1 MAGTVSLY
9 KEITIEGKRKF
20 VPINLGRGRQ
30 SEQPGSFYLRY
41 HCPDK
46 NNKNKRTWEN
56 VGQDFAF
63 AKTARNE
70 KEKFL
75 KLRLS
80 AGAAGIILPK
90 VEQNADSITLQ
101 EAIQK
106 YLEHI
111 RERVTGLEL
120 RPLTLVGATSAP
132 FHRVFLRMAV
142 CKELCR
148 HHRLHIHIYHCQRSS
163 DNRYK
168 WHLSLWIFLLIRAL
182 PALIE
187 WFCPRLAISN
197 DRYQVIQSHTPLP
210 LLMDQNLF

>member
-46 NNKNKRTWEN
+46 NKRTWEN
-56 VGQDFAF
+56 VGQDFAL
-63 AKTARNE
+63 AKTARTE
-70 KEKFL
+70 KEQFL

-80 AGAAGIILPK
+80 AGAAGITLPIEK
-90 VEQNADSITLQ
+90 KATDEPVTLQ
-101 EAIQK
+101 QAIDK

-120 RPLTLVGATSAP
+120 RPLTLVTGGFILRCWRGSGEITAYRMLTGVLQVGSKSAAD
-132 FHRVFLRMAV
+132 L
-142 CKELCR
+142 L
-148 HHRLHIHIYHCQRSS
+148 QRCC
-163 DNRYK
+163 
-168 WHLSLWIFLLIRAL
+168 HLTA
-182 PALIE
+182 
-187 WFCPRLAISN
+187 
-197 DRYQVIQSHTPLP
+197 DV
-210 LLMDQNLF
+210 